1 MKRSD
6 PVVYLTGICFML
18 GVLIVAQLRSTSHT
32 ASVQLATD
40 DQARVLT
47 TLVDS
52 NSGLRAEI
60 ADIEAQLARLNPAD
74 SAERSAAL
82 ALELERMLVVSGR
95 AAVSG
100 PGVRVDIS
108 GQVNPLDMQ
117 DLINELR
124 NAGAE
129 AVAVD
134 TQRVIVRSVV
144 AREGDNLTLD
154 GAILTAPYVLEAIG
168 QPDTIDKALL
178 RRGGLV
184 GLLEYAYPG
193 LTITVTKVD
202 SVSLPAYEGAEELK
216 LSQPVQ

>member
-6 PVVYLTGICFML
+6 PAVYLTGICFLL
-18 GVLIVAQLRSTSHT
+18 GVLIVAQLRSTSRA
-32 ASVQLATD
+32 ASVKLAAD

-52 NSGLRAEI
+52 NSGLRDEI
-60 ADIEAQLARLNPAD
+60 ASIEGQLARLNPAD
-74 SAERSAAL
+74 SAERNAAL
-82 ALELERMLVVSGR
+82 ALELDRLLVVSGR

-129 AVAVD
+129 AIAIND
-134 TQRVIVRSVV
+134 RRVVVRSVV
-144 AREGDNLTLD
+144 ARDGNNLAL
-154 GAILTAPYVLEAIG
+154 GGEILAVPYVLKAIG
-168 QPDTIDKALL
+168 QPDTMDKALL

-184 GLLEYAYPG
+184 ALLEYAYPG

-202 SVSLPAYEGAEELK
+202 SLSLPAYAGAEQFK
-216 LSQPVQ
+216 FSQPVQ